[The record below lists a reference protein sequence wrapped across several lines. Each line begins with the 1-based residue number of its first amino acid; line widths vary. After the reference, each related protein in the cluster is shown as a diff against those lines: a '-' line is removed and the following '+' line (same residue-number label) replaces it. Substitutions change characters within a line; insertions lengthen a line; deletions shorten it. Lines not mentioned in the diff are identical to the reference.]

1 MHNLPDD
8 TQWAVT
14 AFAEA
19 ALGDE
24 RRTTR
29 LGDLARVLAQHPS
42 AALPEACGSGAMLK
56 GAYRFFS
63 NDALEPQDVLA
74 RHIEATYGRL
84 AQVPLVLAVQDTT
97 AVDWTAHPAT
107 TGLGPLGH
115 PACQGLR
122 VHSPLACTPE
132 RVPWGLLA
140 QQVWARD
147 PDDVGKRGRR
157 TQLPIAQKE
166 SQKGLTSLEAV
177 VSAQAACPRTRLVSG
192 GDRAADVD
200 DLLAAPRPEGV
211 ELWWRASWDRRVQ
224 GPERSVWATVEAQPV
239 REQLLLPVPR
249 RGAHPAREATLEL
262 RFGRLTLRP
271 PRHRKKA
278 EGLPEVTLW
287 VVHVREV
294 EPPTE
299 GTPLEWLLLTTVA
312 VHTVED
318 ARERVAWYAGRWGI
332 GVSSEGHSVQS
343 VEVRPRLK
351 DSGLV
356 AWEAPWRENK
366 TVEPSDNMRRKAHAQ
381 HTRLQR
387 AVNAAVASSH
397 AIPVAETVDNA
408 RRQQGLSARSPIR
421 QLSPAGYQ
429 RRHGVKETVSTGE
442 ALGVRR
448 SNLAEEAVPI
458 TVRGKWR
465 RRHQGGGS
473 GRSTVDGRAA
483 QRARREGPGPVSTPF
498 VQVRQG

>member
-19 ALGDE
+19 ALGDA

-29 LGDLARVLAQHPS
+29 LGELARVLAQHPS

-132 RVPWGLLA
+132 RGPWGLLA
-140 QQVWARD
+140 QQVEARD
-147 PDDVGKRGRR
+147 PDDVGQRGRR
-157 TQLPIAQKE
+157 TQRPIAQKE

-177 VSAQAACPRTRLVSG
+177 VSAQAACPPTRLVSV

-200 DLLAAPRPEGV
+200 ALLAAPRPEGV
-211 ELWWRASWDRRVQ
+211 ERWWRASWDRRVQ

-239 REQLLLPVPR
+239 REQRRLPVPR
-249 RGAHPAREATLEL
+249 RGAHPAREATLER

-271 PRHRKKA
+271 PRHRKQA

-287 VVHVREV
+287 GVHVRAV

-299 GTPLEWLLLTTVA
+299 VTPLEWLLLTTVA

-332 GVSSEGHSVQS
+332 EGWQ
-343 VEVRPRLK
+343 RMGK
-351 DSGLV
+351 SGWQLEERQL
-356 AWEAPWRENK
+356 A
-366 TVEPSDNMRRKAHAQ
+366 TD
-381 HTRLQR
+381 TRLQR
-387 AVNAAVASSH
+387 CLTLYSVLAWRVFYAIMLARAVPELPCAVLLEIEEWQALDG
-397 AIPVAETVDNA
+397 AIHHCPTPPAEPPALGEAVRWMAQLGGFVGRRRCDPPGAETLW
-408 RRQQGLSARSPIR
+408 RGLQHRSDLTRMYGIMR
-421 QLSPAGYQ
+421 PA
-429 RRHGVKETVSTGE
+429 
-442 ALGVRR
+442 
-448 SNLAEEAVPI
+448 P
-458 TVRGKWR
+458 
-465 RRHQGGGS
+465 
-473 GRSTVDGRAA
+473 
-483 QRARREGPGPVSTPF
+483 P
-498 VQVRQG
+498 